1 MMQNNLFNSVLE
13 INKATANDLFVMYNA
28 SKEFNPAIS
37 LPRFIFPE
45 YRDKGNHETK
55 LRISEQEARML
66 YCFNLNDN
74 KYKYWYS
81 IETPTGQLYNFTK
94 KESKGDK
101 GESNKE
107 GRSALSDLSIYDL
120 SSDNKDNKLVK
131 AVNVEFKA
139 HNPGQKSYD
148 KDIEKL
154 IAEKVCGNW
163 FHLLKNGDN
172 GTIKSLNSKFSI
184 ALNKVI
190 SEKDSNEN
198 NKNKDLWIL
207 FFIVILEGSVIKHK
221 QLNFSRLDDK
231 SYIEKLFPEK
241 EDDWET
247 QNITKFI

>member
-13 INKATANDLFVMYNA
+13 INKATANDLFVMYNS
-28 SKEFNPAIS
+28 SKEFNSAIS

-45 YRDKGNHETK
+45 YRDKGNYETK

-81 IETPTGQLYNFTK
+81 IETPTSQLYNFTK
-94 KESKGDK
+94 KDNKGDK

-163 FHLLKNGDN
+163 FHLLKNTDN
-172 GTIKSLNSKFSI
+172 GTIKSLNFKFKS

-190 SEKDSNEN
+190 LEKGFNE
-198 NKNKDLWIL
+198 NKDLWIL
-207 FFIVILEGSVIKHK
+207 FFIVILEGNVIKHK
-221 QLNFSRLDDK
+221 ELRFSQLSDK
-231 SYIEKLFPEK
+231 GYIEKLFSEN
-241 EDDWET
+241 DDWET

>member
-1 MMQNNLFNSVLE
+1 MLQDNLFNSVLE

-81 IETPTGQLYNFTK
+81 IETSTGQLYNFTEK
-94 KESKGDK
+94 KSNDNK

-163 FHLLKNGDN
+163 FHLLKNADN
-172 GTIKSLNSKFSI
+172 GTIKSLNYKFKSAI
-184 ALNKVI
+184 NKI
-190 SEKDSNEN
+190 NPENLLKD
-198 NKNKDLWIL
+198 NKDLWIL
-207 FFIVILEGSVIKHK
+207 FFIVILDRNETKHK
-221 QLNFSRLDDK
+221 QLSFSQFSDK
-231 SYIEKLFPEK
+231 NYIEKLFMEMI
-241 EDDWET
+241 
-247 QNITKFI
+247 NC